1 LFIVGYLDE
10 THNIDKARK
19 FFYMVIFYS
28 IRTHAV
34 QLVLADTKQCRI
46 LISLKK
52 LGEAASEVY
61 NKELL

>member
-34 QLVLADTKQCRI
+34 QLVQADTTAMQNFNFF
-46 LISLKK
+46 KK
-52 LGEAASEVY
+52 IRRSSIGGL
-61 NKELL
+61 